1 MKKISYNQK
10 LDNGKVRLMNEIQRL
25 RELLKAE
32 RSSSNKIGRKEQVLS
47 ILKNATQPMSIAQ
60 IAKEINISTKNV
72 SSQLTYLK
80 SDGHSIISDS
90 NGKKVLSTRLDLLK

>member
-1 MKKISYNQK
+1 MKTVNYNSK
-10 LDNGKVRLMNEIQRL
+10 LDNGKVRLLNEVRRL
-25 RELLKAE
+25 RELLANE
-32 RSSSNKIGRKEQVLS
+32 RSSSIKVGRKQQVLS
-47 ILKNATQPMSIAQ
+47 ILQEATRPMSIAQ
-60 IAKEINISTKNV
+60 IASELKISTKNV

>member
-1 MKKISYNQK
+1 MKNENIEKIGVNK
-10 LDNGKVRLMNEIQRL
+10 ARLINEIQRL
-25 RELLKAE
+25 RAQLKTE
-32 RSSSNKIGRKEQVLS
+32 RSSLNKPGRKAQVLS
-47 ILKNATQPMSIAQ
+47 ILQNATKPMSIVQ
-60 IAKEINISTKNV
+60 IANEIGISTKNV